1 VPAKATQFLDTL
13 MAQYIGDDL
22 RAKDRTGRKTL
33 AFLNQEIEKLAGQ
46 RRQSAEALATFRATR
61 GVLDVAA
68 QSSTGI
74 QRMSSLE
81 TDRALVATRRKADWT
96 TLADF
101 TAAVERIVG
110 GLERKNR
117 LLNPKEREAVAF
129 HEMGHAL
136 VALAQVGSDPVH
148 KVSIIPRG
156 IGALGYTIQ
165 RPTEDRYL
173 LRKSELLDRL
183 DVFLGGRVAEELVF
197 GDVSTGAQN
206 DLQQASDMARHMVTH
221 YDMSEALGLAT
232 YDTRP
237 AALYLDG
244 PARPEQCNCSE
255 RTAEVIDSEVRRLLD
270 EARERVSITLTAH
283 RATLEALAA
292 ELLEKEVVDR
302 KMLDDLLRATLPA
315 PPAAAVPGTAANTN
329 TNASEVTP

>member
-1 VPAKATQFLDTL
+1 MERDPCGRILIMTVLLCLLWGCSTPANYGGRSQEDALPFGWERIGRAAKNAALARETWVPVVGALALQIGDADKKLQSWAAQQTPVFGSQRNADRMSDGLKLTSSNLWVASALAPTPGTGKTLLAKAPCIVFIDELD
-13 MAQYIGDDL
+13 
-22 RAKDRTGRKTL
+22 
-33 AFLNQEIEKLAGQ
+33 
-46 RRQSAEALATFRATR
+46 
-61 GVLDVAA
+61 
-68 QSSTGI
+68 
-74 QRMSSLE
+74 
-81 TDRALVATRRKADWT
+81 
-96 TLADF
+96 
-101 TAAVERIVG
+101 
-110 GLERKNR
+110 
-117 LLNPKEREAVAF
+117 
-129 HEMGHAL
+129 
-136 VALAQVGSDPVH
+136 
-148 KVSIIPRG
+148 
-156 IGALGYTIQ
+156 ALGYTQ
-165 RPTEDRYL
+165 QTPTEDRYL

-183 DVFLGGRVAEELVF
+183 DVLLGGRVAEQLVF
-197 GDVSTGAQN
+197 DDVSTGAEN
-206 DLQQASDMARHMVTH
+206 DLQCTTDMARHMVTH

-270 EARERVSITLTAH
+270 EAHERVSITLTAH